1 MLSWVVGKHRVQLS
15 SVNIVCNVTPVAS
28 AGLREQSI
36 ELDCRKLGIPI
47 ARHLLRRAHG
57 PHEGRVGPPPLD
69 PIPSL
74 SAILAL
80 K

>member
-1 MLSWVVGKHRVQLS
+1 MCK
-15 SVNIVCNVTPVAS
+15 VTPVAS

-57 PHEGRVGPPPLD
+57 PHEGRVGPPPID
-69 PIPSL
+69 PIPQPLHDFGPEIKVSDDVL
-74 SAILAL
+74 HHVEAVERH
-80 K
+80 